1 MTPERENEYKEL
13 LAYVGHFSTIVWKV
27 GPDAEIHPAKTI
39 EKIVQKFG
47 KSKALIGLRQA
58 ANDTIE
64 ETSHWNLESKVSLD
78 EALKASGVV
87 TISEIAR
94 RYSSSYKRIIK
105 RGHVRDDTEYYV
117 VNGILVDQG
126 NAVSDEER
134 AHLQKLIDAYEA
146 KC

>member
-1 MTPERENEYKEL
+1 MRGSFQQL
-13 LAYVGHFSTIVWKV
+13 FGRV
-27 GPDAEIHPAKTI
+27 GPDDEIHPAKTI
-39 EKIVQKFG
+39 EKIAQKFG
-47 KSKALIGLRQA
+47 KLKALIGLRQA

-64 ETSHWNLESKVSLD
+64 ETSHWNLESKVNLD
-78 EALKASGVV
+78 EALKASGVI

-105 RGHVRDDTEYYV
+105 RCHVRDDTEYYV

-126 NAVSDEER
+126 NAISDEER
-134 AHLQKLIDAYEA
+134 AHLQKLIDVYEA